1 MGEMAPSPMRP
12 IPPRP
17 DAVTPPRPDL
27 GWQLLPPTVGTPR
40 RRRGLTAVVAVLTA
54 IAVVGSLGIVGGV
67 VSDLS
72 RPRGTSSEYQ
82 FLATNHGEPVRW
94 NPCAP
99 IHYVVNVEHAP
110 EGSLQDVQEAIDR
123 SRSATGVD
131 FVYDG
136 PTEEIPQRDRNP
148 YLPDLYGDRW
158 AAVVIAWA
166 TQSRP
171 TSPSRRAI
179 VLRRG
184 GSAPRPARRHAA
196 VRQRWVVV
204 NAADPNPTGWAY
216 TGSQGPTVLHEL
228 GHIMGLDHVTS
239 KAELMEPAG
248 GFMTDFGREI
258 SPGLSSSASTRAASS
273 RPSPEQSRV
282 LPFAAGQRYDVAPA
296 MVCTREAGVVA
307 AMIPDRICGCS
318 R

>member
-1 MGEMAPSPMRP
+1 M
-12 IPPRP
+12 
-17 DAVTPPRPDL
+17 
-27 GWQLLPPTVGTPR
+27 
-40 RRRGLTAVVAVLTA
+40 VAVLTA

-67 VSDLS
+67 VNDLS
-72 RPRGTSSEYQ
+72 RPRGTASEYQ

-123 SRSATGVD
+123 VSTATGVD
-131 FVYDG
+131 FIYDG

-148 YLPDLYGDRW
+148 YLPELYGDRW
-158 AAVVIAWA
+158 APVVVAWA
-166 TQSRP
+166 TQSQTDVP
-171 TSPSRRAI
+171 FQK
-179 VLRRG
+179 G
-184 GSAPRPARRHAA
+184 DEYFAA
-196 VRQRWVVV
+196 VARPLGPPDGTPQFVSGWVVV

-248 GFMTDFGREI
+248 GYMTDFG
-258 SPGLSSSASTRAASS
+258 PGDLAGLERLGLDQGCLVT
-273 RPSPEQSRV
+273 PE
-282 LPFAAGQRYDVAPA
+282 P
-296 MVCTREAGVVA
+296 
-307 AMIPDRICGCS
+307 
-318 R
+318 

>member
-1 MGEMAPSPMRP
+1 M
-12 IPPRP
+12 
-17 DAVTPPRPDL
+17 
-27 GWQLLPPTVGTPR
+27 
-40 RRRGLTAVVAVLTA
+40 VAVLTA

-67 VSDLS
+67 VNDLS
-72 RPRGTSSEYQ
+72 RPRGTASEYQ

-123 SRSATGVD
+123 VSTATGVD
-131 FVYDG
+131 FIYDG

-158 AAVVIAWA
+158 APVVIAWA
-166 TQSRP
+166 TQSQTDIP
-171 TSPSRRAI
+171 FQK
-179 VLRRG
+179 G
-184 GSAPRPARRHAA
+184 DEYFAA
-196 VRQRWVVV
+196 VARPLGPPDGTPQFVSGWVVV

-248 GFMTDFGREI
+248 GSMTDFGPGI
-258 SPGLSSSASTRAASS
+258 SPGWSGSASTRAASS
-273 RPSPEQSRV
+273 RPSPEQQPCLALRRRSEVRC
-282 LPFAAGQRYDVAPA
+282 
-296 MVCTREAGVVA
+296 CTCNGLY
-307 AMIPDRICGCS
+307 S
-318 R
+318 